1 MQMDGEGTPYGKH
14 STNINYP
21 IMLFILRCIGTR
33 VAHVREKLTWMT
45 RTITYNMGQ
54 LLLSLAAHIS
64 IARSNVAS
72 LWHPCTFLYP
82 PILMLPNFKGML
94 YQHTCSVLGRS
105 GLQSR
110 FLFNG
115 ID

>member
-1 MQMDGEGTPYGKH
+1 MQMDGEGTPYGKN

-33 VAHVREKLTWMT
+33 VAHVREKPTWMT

-54 LLLSLAAHIS
+54 SLLSLAAHIS